1 MTTKNIFLDIASK
14 IDFDEKAK
22 TLIESWE
29 DEPKSIQILEVL
41 DKSIYFSWTGSLGVQ
56 CLQTAYECALKRE
69 GVSHDHNIDLAQWRE
84 QLS

>member
-1 MTTKNIFLDIASK
+1 VTTKNIFLDIASK

-22 TLIESWE
+22 SLINLWE

-41 DKSIYFSWTGSLGVQ
+41 DKSIYFSWTGSLGIQ

-69 GVSHDHNIDLAQWRE
+69 GVSHDYNANLALWRE
-84 QLS
+84 QLT